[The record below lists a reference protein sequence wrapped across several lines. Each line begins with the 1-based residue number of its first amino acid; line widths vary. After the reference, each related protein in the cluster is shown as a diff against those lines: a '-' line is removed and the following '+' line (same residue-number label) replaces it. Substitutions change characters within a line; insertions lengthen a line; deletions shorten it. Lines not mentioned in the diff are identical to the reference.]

1 MENLYYIRI
10 DDTIKQNTL
19 NYLLTFV
26 SKEKK
31 EQINRYYF
39 NVDKKLSLYADLIVR
54 VIACK
59 TFGLTNKDIDFFK
72 SEYGKPNL
80 NNYLNFHFNVS
91 HTRNAIAVVVSDS
104 QVGVD
109 IEKIR
114 EAEFKIVNRFFTQP
128 EIEFIDN
135 TVAESKKRFYIVW
148 TKKEAYIKYIGKGL
162 YMPLNSFNVFD
173 ETISKKMQTIV
184 KDNYVISICGINQG
198 CCIEEIQESMI
209 VSMCNQWLVN

>member
-10 DDTIKQNTL
+10 DDTINQNTL

-80 NNYLNFHFNVS
+80 NNYLNFHYNVS

-162 YMPLNSFNVFD
+162 YIPLNSFNVFD

-209 VSMCNQWLVN
+209 VSMCNQWLAN

>member
-162 YMPLNSFNVFD
+162 YIPLNSFNVFD

>member
-1 MENLYYIRI
+1 VENLYYIRI
-10 DDTIKQNTL
+10 DDTINQNTL

-80 NNYLNFHFNVS
+80 NNYLNFHYNVS

-162 YMPLNSFNVFD
+162 HIPLNSFNVFD

-209 VSMCNQWLVN
+209 VSMCNQWLVS

>member
-80 NNYLNFHFNVS
+80 NNYLNFHYNVS

-162 YMPLNSFNVFD
+162 YIPLNSFNVFD

>member
-10 DDTIKQNTL
+10 DDTINQNTL

-80 NNYLNFHFNVS
+80 NNYLNFHYNVS

-135 TVAESKKRFYIVW
+135 TVAESKKQFYIVW

-162 YMPLNSFNVFD
+162 YIPLNSFNVFD

>member
-10 DDTIKQNTL
+10 DDTINQNTL

-72 SEYGKPNL
+72 SEYGKPSL
-80 NNYLNFHFNVS
+80 NNYLNFHYNVS

-114 EAEFKIVNRFFTQP
+114 EPEFKIVNRFFTQP

-162 YMPLNSFNVFD
+162 YIPLNSFNVFD

>member
-10 DDTIKQNTL
+10 DDTINQNTL

-80 NNYLNFHFNVS
+80 NNYLNFHYNVS

-162 YMPLNSFNVFD
+162 YIPLNSFNVFD